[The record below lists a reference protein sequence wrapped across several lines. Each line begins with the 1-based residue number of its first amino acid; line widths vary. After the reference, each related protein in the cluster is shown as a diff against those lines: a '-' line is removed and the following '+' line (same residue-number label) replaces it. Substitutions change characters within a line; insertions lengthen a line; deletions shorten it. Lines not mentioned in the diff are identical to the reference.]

1 MGHLEA
7 KEFEWKTDWL
17 SLSVLAINKS
27 IEGAGVVGQRHGH
40 SFKFIGAQQEQNIRS
55 EGKKRWLMGVPCINI

>member
-7 KEFEWKTDWL
+7 KELSGKRIG

-40 SFKFIGAQQEQNIRS
+40 SFKFIGAQQEQNIKS